1 MNFKDKLVK
10 LDACD
15 PAIEWVGDRTAGQA
29 WNECRRAGW
38 MLWYLDKTNNITQ
51 EQSVKI
57 AVHIARSVLGLF
69 ENKHPDDTRP
79 RQAIEAAEAW
89 LKNPCKETANE
100 AANAAAYEAENADYD
115 AYAAAYAA
123 ANAAANAANYDANEA
138 ANEAANAAN
147 YAANAA
153 NYAAYAAENADFI
166 RTIIKYEDL
175 KHD

>member
-1 MNFKDKLVK
+1 MNFKEKLVK
-10 LDACD
+10 MNACYS
-15 PAIEWVGDRTAGQA
+15 AIEWVGDRTAGQA

-89 LKNPCKETANE
+89 LKNPCKETAN
-100 AANAAAYEAENADYD
+100 AAAY
-115 AYAAAYAA
+115 A
-123 ANAAANAANYDANEA
+123 ANAAANAANYADYDANEA
-138 ANEAANAAN
+138 ANAAAYAAANAAN

-153 NYAAYAAENADFI
+153 NYAANAANYAANAAAYEAENADFI